1 MGRRIKKVSRATGT
15 SIASAS
21 AAIRAFSKNKSV
33 RRLKLSVM
41 SSKSTAKVAVK
52 DIKVPHH
59 VSAAEVNKI
68 LAARG
73 RQISETLHKEEQ
85 AIAKILED
93 TAKQI
98 SKVHGNFHK

>member
-1 MGRRIKKVSRATGT
+1 MGRRIKKVSRATGA

-21 AAIRAFSKNKSV
+21 AAIRAFSSGKSV
-33 RRLKLSVM
+33 RRLKSSVAL
-41 SSKSTAKVAVK
+41 SKSTAKVAVK
-52 DIKVPHH
+52 DIKIPHH
-59 VSAAEVNKI
+59 VSATEVNKI

-85 AIAKILED
+85 AIAKILD

-98 SKVHGNFHK
+98 SKVHGNHHK

>member
-1 MGRRIKKVSRATGT
+1 MGRRINKVSRATGA
-15 SIASAS
+15 SISSAS

-33 RRLKLSVM
+33 RRLKPSVLL
-41 SSKSTAKVAVK
+41 SKSTAKVAVK

-59 VSAAEVNKI
+59 VSSAEVNKI

-98 SKVHGNFHK
+98 SKVHGNRHK